1 MNTNET
7 QQAMKSD
14 YYTTTTTWGG
24 SVTYTYNK

>member
-1 MNTNET
+1 MNTKEI

-24 SVTYTYNK
+24 SVIYIYN